1 MAMGAEDF
9 VIIDFVV
16 GEESVSG
23 FAFGFLAIA
32 SGWDTEAGFAGEPI
46 QDKAGASIEAEVIE
60 VESGEFVVDP
70 RVHSSASKL
79 RKMESGEDRERGFSN
94 AGRESALNRSQ

>member
-1 MAMGAEDF
+1 MAMSAKDF

-32 SGWDTEAGFAGEPI
+32 SGWDTEARFAGEATK
-46 QDKAGASIEAEVIE
+46 DKAGASIKAEVIE

-70 RVHSSASKL
+70 RVHNSASKL
-79 RKMESGEDRERGFSN
+79 RKIESG
-94 AGRESALNRSQ
+94 